1 MSELEHIS
9 EPAKRI
15 LYKIAMR
22 RVGRTLQALDIAGC
36 DETLKSAVKKQ
47 FWEFKNEVESQVLG
61 SGETNDAVQDVN

>member
-9 EPAKRI
+9 EPARRI

-22 RVGRTLQALDIAGC
+22 RVGRALEALDIAGC
-36 DETLKSAVKKQ
+36 DETLKNAIKRQ

-61 SGETNDAVQDVN
+61 SGENNDAIQDIN